1 MIILDEVKNISFLQ
15 NTCLIDNYQPFTKNH
30 IIYLPI
36 DNEDSYYNVLNKIK
50 GNKLKLRIKSI
61 NRVYI
66 PRINT
71 GKLGSSQ
78 LNYIGRKEYKID
90 QVRASNNGYTIQPNP
105 TAYQQYNVALNT
117 CRMVSKM
124 KDKTLNP
131 TTSSTY
137 LYYILNLFKGFTKH
151 QKRYVIFTPEV
162 CKISL
167 KNDASIRNSAYKV
180 NNFYI
185 KVLHQFKYNFI
196 EFLTYLQDNDIK
208 FVFTDYT
215 KICMIDFSIDKL
227 IEAGVLEDGEVINK
241 KTYQKFIM
249 KFFSV
254 IKRFKMGYDVKEDS
268 EISDDEIV
276 RLTFDEVTVEKAMD
290 EIEDDTIASGV
301 IKAADF
307 TSDTN
312 EEVEELSN
320 SIIQKLQNKEK
331 KDEIIAEQITEII
344 EKSKGVDKVVPEK
357 LQRLK
362 KRQSSV
368 VEKNSTDLMET
379 LDLINNLLIPEKVN
393 NTGIDAFNQFSIKNM
408 DKQYAEKHARTDRI
422 KSAKQLNESSVPLF
436 LTNYKEKET
445 TLSTTKGK
453 DVQYTFESP
462 VTKERH
468 TFTVTVPELR
478 DDKFLHL
485 NGSDKVMI
493 RQKLALPV
501 IKLSNSVII
510 TTYYNKVTI
519 YKTVGNL
526 TPFIGKVKS
535 FTRYLK
541 KNIPTKEYSK
551 YFDLTPCFHTQ
562 QFKNSLPYELL
573 EMSRYISK
581 ITINE
586 FNYIDLNSEQLT
598 PKGNLI
604 IGKLD
609 GVNVE
614 CNKSN
619 EALIVNGEKIEPLD
633 LLSSMVPYINNST
646 LYNIYNKVLT
656 TTNSK
661 NIMYNKATLLN
672 QNIPILYVLLI
683 SENYNLHNI
692 LERAKKDYGL
702 EYRILPFKN
711 GKKQPRLY
719 NKYEGDEFLFDGF
732 TLNIRYKN
740 VPNRSLFAP
749 LLNSDMSYFN
759 TLNIEDLVRNEIKSN
774 TILYIENYVDLLID
788 PITKDV
794 LKDINLPEDFTGVFM
809 YANALMFYYDRELK
823 EIDLRNERMPSIA
836 EIIQGALIKAT
847 YDAYATYSIKKKRGA
862 RNPSFGLEKNSVVN
876 ILNTLPN
883 VEESSKLNPP
893 QHVDKLYTVSNKG
906 QSGVNNSRS
915 YTMEK
920 RDWNRSFYGNISMVS
935 PYDAGTGIKKHLVM
949 NPNITDIRGYFN
961 QPKEDIDKLKVDE
974 LLSVTEG
981 LSPFASR
988 HDSSPRVAMSMQQTN
1003 HTIATKGSS
1012 APLVSMGMDESIAYL
1027 DTDFVFSAKENGTI
1041 VELNEKFIKIEYGT
1055 GDNVHYE
1062 VFQMAATERNSA
1074 KSFFISNNMVLNKD
1088 LKIKVGRKVKK
1099 GDIIAYNKDFYTMDG
1114 SYIVYK
1120 SGPIVNVAISHTQY
1134 SYEDAIYVS
1143 ESFAKKMESTTVK
1156 QVVVKLSP
1164 HDKITNFNYN
1174 IGDNVNS
1181 GDLLMSYLKDTGS
1194 DILNTM
1200 FNVEAYNESM
1210 ENKIESYYRGKLKD
1224 IYITY
1229 KLTDQMEKETDP
1241 TILKTFKNVEDMYN
1255 TLYKTRTIGLNLP
1268 KYEVNRTIS
1277 HVSKLTDTRRN
1288 KVNGIDLDK
1297 NEILIEFFIE
1307 VEETFTT
1314 GDKMTACKSALK
1326 GIVSEVMSDEDRP
1339 YGITTGRIVDI
1350 VLSPYSPLARMVPSV
1365 IKEGILTYGVQE
1377 TTKLLIDILNEP
1389 D

>member
-36 DNEDSYYNVLNKIK
+36 DNEDNYYKVLNKIK
-50 GNKLKLRIKSI
+50 DNKLRLRIKSM

-66 PRINT
+66 PRINK

-90 QVRASNNGYTIQPNP
+90 QSRATGNGYTIMPNP

-117 CRMVSKM
+117 CRMVMKM

-131 TTSSTY
+131 STSSTY
-137 LYYILNLFKGFTKH
+137 LYYILSLFSTFPKH
-151 QKRYVIFTPEV
+151 QKRYIIFTPEV
-162 CKISL
+162 CRISL

-185 KVLHQFKYNFI
+185 KVLHQLKYNFS
-196 EFLTYLQDNDIK
+196 EFVSYLQANDIK

-215 KICMIDFSIDKL
+215 KICMVDFSEDKL
-227 IEAGVLEDGEVINK
+227 REAGILEEGETINK
-241 KTYQKFIM
+241 KTYTKFIM

-254 IKRFKMGYDVKEDS
+254 IKRFKMGFEVQEDG
-268 EISDDEIV
+268 EISDEEIIKLTIDNAEVEKIVEETETDEI
-276 RLTFDEVTVEKAMD
+276 
-290 EIEDDTIASGV
+290 ASSV

-307 TSDTN
+307 TSENN
-312 EEVEELSN
+312 EDIEKLSN
-320 SIIQKLQNKEK
+320 SIIEKLQNREN
-331 KDEIIAEQITEII
+331 KDEKMAEQITDII
-344 EKSKGVDKVVPEK
+344 EKSKGVEKVIPEK

-362 KRQSSV
+362 KRQMGV
-368 VEKNSTDLMET
+368 VEKNSIDLMES
-379 LDLINNLLIPEKVN
+379 LDLINNLLIPEKIT
-393 NTGIDAFNQFSIKNM
+393 NTGIDTFNHFSIKNM
-408 DKQYAEKHARTDRI
+408 DKQYAENHARKDRI
-422 KSAKQLNESSVPLF
+422 NAAKQLNETSVPLF

-462 VTKERH
+462 VTKEKH
-468 TFTVTVPELR
+468 TFTVTIPELR
-478 DDKFLHL
+478 EDKFLHM

-501 IKLSNSVII
+501 IKLANSVII

-526 TPFIGKVKS
+526 TPFIGKIKAFS
-535 FTRYLK
+535 RYLK
-541 KNIPTKEYSK
+541 KNINTKEYSK
-551 YFDLTPCFHTQ
+551 YFNLTPCFHTQ
-562 QFKNSLPYELL
+562 QFKNELPYELL
-573 EMSRYISK
+573 EMSRYMSEIK
-581 ITINE
+581 INE
-586 FNYIDLNSEQLT
+586 FNYINLNSDVKSD
-598 PKGNLI
+598 KGNLL

-609 GVNVE
+609 GVDIE
-614 CNKSN
+614 CNKNN
-619 EALIVNGEKIEPLD
+619 ESVFVGNEKIEPLD
-633 LLSSMVPYINNST
+633 MLSSMVPYIENST
-646 LYNIYNKVLT
+646 IHNVYMKVLT
-656 TTNSK
+656 ATNSK

-672 QNIPILYVLLI
+672 QNIPIIYVLLI
-683 SENYNLHNI
+683 AEGYNLFNI
-692 LERAKKDYGL
+692 VERAKKDYGL
-702 EYRILPFKN
+702 EFKILPFKN

-719 NKYEGDEFLFDGF
+719 NKYEGDEFVFDGF
-732 TLNIRYKN
+732 SLNLKYNN

-749 LLNSDMSYFN
+749 LIDKDLSFFSSF
-759 TLNIEDLVRNEIKSN
+759 NIEELIRNELKSN

-794 LKDINLPEDFTGVFM
+794 LKDINLPEDFVGVFM
-809 YANALMFYYDRELK
+809 YANALMFYYDRTMK

-836 EIIQGALIKAT
+836 EIVQGAFIKSV

-862 RNPSFGLEKNSVVN
+862 RNPSFSLEKNSVIN
-876 ILNTLPN
+876 GLNVLPN

-915 YTMEK
+915 YTMDK

-935 PYDAGTGIKKHLVM
+935 PYDAGTGIKKHLVV

-1003 HTIATKGSS
+1003 HTIATKGSM
-1012 APLVSMGMDESIAYL
+1012 APLVSMGMDESLAYL
-1027 DTDFVFSAKENGTI
+1027 DSDFVFTAKDSGRVI
-1041 VELNEKFIKIEYGT
+1041 ELNEKFIKVQYGEGEKAT
-1055 GDNVHYE
+1055 YE
-1062 VFQMAATERNSA
+1062 VFPLAATERNSA
-1074 KSFFISNNMVLNKD
+1074 KSFFISNNVVLNKD
-1088 LKIKVGRKVKK
+1088 LKIKVGKKVKK
-1099 GDIIAYNKDFYTMDG
+1099 GDIIAYNQDFYTMDG

-1120 SGPIVNVAISHTQY
+1120 SGPIVNVAIAHTQL
-1134 SYEDAIYVS
+1134 SYEDAIFVS
-1143 ESFAKKMESTTVK
+1143 ASFAEKMKSTTVK
-1156 QVVVKLSP
+1156 QVVVKLTP

-1174 IGDNVNS
+1174 IGSKINS

-1194 DILNTM
+1194 DVLNDM
-1200 FNVEAYNESM
+1200 FNMGAYNESM
-1210 ENKIESYYRGKLKD
+1210 ENKKESYYKGILKD

-1229 KLTDQMEKETDP
+1229 KLTDQMEKETDT
-1241 TILKTFKNVEDMYN
+1241 TILQTFKNLENIYN
-1255 TLYKTRTIGLNLP
+1255 EKYKTRTMGLNLP

-1288 KVNGIDLDK
+1288 KVNGVDLDK

-1307 VEETFTT
+1307 VEETFTI

-1326 GIVSEVMSDEDRP
+1326 GIVSEVMPDEDRP
-1339 YGITTGRIVDI
+1339 YGVKTGRVVDVI
-1350 VLSPYSPLARMVPSV
+1350 LSPYSPLARMVPSV
-1365 IKEGILTYGVQE
+1365 IKEGVIMYGLQD
-1377 TTKLLIDILNEP
+1377 TSQLLRDILNEP
-1389 D
+1389 N